1 MSKHKRILVISDLHI
16 PYHRKDSFA
25 FLKEIKKQFKP
36 DTIINIG
43 DEIDCHALSFHDT
56 NPDLPSA
63 GHEFS
68 LSKEYI
74 KELENI
80 FPQMTLLDSNHSSL
94 IYRKGIKHGIPRG
107 FLKDYNEFL
116 NVKKWN
122 WVNDLTI
129 TLPDKQ
135 RCFFTHGISA
145 DVARVSQIQ
154 GMSTVQGHFHSK
166 FKIEYWANSDAL
178 RFGMQVGCMI
188 EQTNMAFH
196 YAKNFK
202 TKFIMGCG
210 MIIDSQPKLVPM
222 VLDNKGKWIGK
233 LV

>member
-1 MSKHKRILVISDLHI
+1 MSKHKRILIISDLHI

-63 GHEFS
+63 GHELS

-94 IYRKGIKHGIPRG
+94 IYRKGIKHGIPKG
-107 FLKDYNEFL
+107 FLRDYNEFL

-145 DVARVSQIQ
+145 DIARVSQIQ
-154 GMSTVQGHFHSK
+154 SMNTVQGHFHSQ
-166 FKIEYWANSDAL
+166 FKISYWANNDAL
-178 RFGMQVGCMI
+178 RWGMQVGCMI

-210 MIIDSQPKLVPM
+210 MIIDSQPKLMPM
-222 VLDNKGKWIGK
+222 VLYNKGKWIGK

>member
-63 GHEFS
+63 GHELS
-68 LSKEYI
+68 LAKEYI

-107 FLKDYNEFL
+107 FLRNYNEFL

-145 DVARVSQIQ
+145 DIGRVSQIQ
-154 GMSTVQGHFHSK
+154 GMNTVQGHFHSQ
-166 FKIEYWANSDAL
+166 FKISYWANSDAL
-178 RFGMQVGCMI
+178 RWGMQVGCMI
-188 EQTNMAFH
+188 EQTNME
-196 YAKNFK
+196 
-202 TKFIMGCG
+202 
-210 MIIDSQPKLVPM
+210 
-222 VLDNKGKWIGK
+222 IGRAH
-233 LV
+233 V

>member
-63 GHEFS
+63 GHELS

-107 FLKDYNEFL
+107 FLRDCNEFL

-210 MIIDSQPKLVPM
+210 MIIDSQPKLMPM